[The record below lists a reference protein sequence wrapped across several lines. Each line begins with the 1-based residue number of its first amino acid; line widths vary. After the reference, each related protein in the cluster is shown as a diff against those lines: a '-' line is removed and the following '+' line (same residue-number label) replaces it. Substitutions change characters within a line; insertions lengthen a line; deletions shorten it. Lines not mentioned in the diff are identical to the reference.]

1 MENSNETQSIPYS
14 KTPLGNSEK
23 KCYICGINSKELL
36 NNYIFEVCEH
46 YYCVYCLFRTLFKN
60 NINEIIDN
68 NEIIVKCKCNSGHKK
83 LSLNQINE
91 IIKYKSKID
100 EQRQN
105 EKKVYYCIYHES
117 DCELFCKDCE
127 KYICTHCKNESD
139 HYKHKIVPISI
150 YIRTY
155 KEFIKGMPF
164 KFKYS
169 ENFKLKL
176 DESVDEFSRNL
187 AEKTN
192 EVIKQINL
200 IIDELN
206 KIKNNYLTKLREI
219 QENGLESI
227 NLMKSF
233 YYEYYHDLS
242 NIDRDNDIFS
252 LRYLAHLKSEMID
265 FKMKYN
271 MGIFNKLEEMQKLID
286 NFKSLTE
293 NPFSLKVSYKDIPT
307 TFREITRTL
316 GHDGPISCLA
326 KIGDNQ
332 FISGSLDN
340 SIKFWNLD
348 DEDLKPYDIID
359 KYTGKVGFLFLLKNN
374 KLCSSSAEEGW
385 VKIYE
390 KIKTFCENNEEIESN
405 YKYNVLI
412 TLSEHTKPVTSI
424 IELDNNLLV
433 TAARD
438 GFIIIWESLGK
449 IVKKY
454 DQIEVC
460 KDGVY
465 SLCKLKDNKFATGGA
480 DGIIKL
486 WKQNTTNDENA
497 NKYFYYQCLDELKS
511 KNKIRALVLLNN
523 NNLCSGD
530 DNGNIIIYNLIDD
543 EKYKKFWSHIIEDEI
558 ITCIAHLKQ
567 GYLITG
573 SFNPKHSNQVFLRVW
588 EPKNNGYERKETIRK
603 HYKPIKSVIELD
615 WGNIASAGDDGA
627 IIIWKCGSLVD

>member
-1 MENSNETQSIPYS
+1 MSNTSF
-14 KTPLGNSEK
+14 TPLSQTPSGNSQK
-23 KCYICGINSKELL
+23 KCYICGISSKDLL
-36 NNYIFEVCEH
+36 NNYIFNECEH

-60 NINEIIDN
+60 NIKEIIDN
-68 NEIIVKCKCNSGHKK
+68 DEIIVKCKCKSGKKK
-83 LSLNQINE
+83 LSLKQIDE

-100 EQRQN
+100 EQKIQN
-105 EKKVYYCIYHES
+105 EKYYCENHES
-117 DCELFCKDCE
+117 YCEYFCKDCE
-127 KYICTHCKNESD
+127 KYICAHCKGEKEHNN
-139 HYKHKIVPISI
+139 HKIVTTSI

-155 KEFIKGMPF
+155 KEFIKGMPL

-176 DESVDEFSRNL
+176 DESVDKFSKEL

-192 EVIKQINL
+192 SAIKQIAL

-206 KIKNNYLTKLREI
+206 KIKKNYLTKLREI

-242 NIDRDNDIFS
+242 NIDRDNDIYS
-252 LRYLAHLKSEMID
+252 LRYLANLKSEMD
-265 FKMKYN
+265 NFEMNYN
-271 MGIFNKLEEMQKLID
+271 MRIFNTLEKMETLI
-286 NFKSLTE
+286 NNLKYLTE
-293 NPFSLKVSYKDIPT
+293 NPFSLNVNYKDIPT

-316 GHDGPISCLA
+316 GHEGPISCLA

-348 DEDLKPYDIID
+348 DEDLKPYDKID
-359 KYTGKVGFLFLLKNN
+359 KYTGKVGYLFLLKDN
-374 KLCSSSAEEGW
+374 KLCSSSADENW

-390 KIKTFCENNEEIESN
+390 KIKTFYENNEEMGTN
-405 YKYNVLI
+405 YQYNVLL
-412 TLSEHTKPVTSI
+412 TLSEHKRPVTAI
-424 IELDNNLLV
+424 IELDNNILV

-438 GFIIIWESLGK
+438 GLIILWESLGK
-449 IVKKY
+449 IIKKY

-465 SLCKLKDNKFATGGA
+465 SLCNLKNNKFATGGV

-486 WKQNTTNDENA
+486 WKQNTLNNESE
-497 NKYFYYQCLDELKS
+497 NKYFPFQTING
-511 KNKIRALVLLNN
+511 KNKINKIRCLILLNN

-530 DNGNIIIYNLIDD
+530 DEGNITIYKMIDN
-543 EKYKKFWSHIIEDEI
+543 ENYELFWTHKIEEEI
-558 ITCIAHLKQ
+558 ITCIANLKQ
-567 GYLITG
+567 GFLITG

-588 EPKNNGYERKETIRK
+588 EPKNNGYERRETIRK

-627 IIIWKCGSLVD
+627 IIIWKCGSLID